1 MQNNPDGTTL
11 LVPHQTTF
19 ALVTI
24 QRRRASAA
32 WTTDVSAQMSGE
44 ESQRVVYLEPRQI
57 SVLAGVGVQCL
68 LG

>member
-1 MQNNPDGTTL
+1 MANNPDDTTL
-11 LVPHQTTF
+11 LVPHQATF
-19 ALVTI
+19 VLVTV
-24 QRRRASAA
+24 QRRRLSAA
-32 WTTDVSAQMSGE
+32 WTTDVSAQMAGE